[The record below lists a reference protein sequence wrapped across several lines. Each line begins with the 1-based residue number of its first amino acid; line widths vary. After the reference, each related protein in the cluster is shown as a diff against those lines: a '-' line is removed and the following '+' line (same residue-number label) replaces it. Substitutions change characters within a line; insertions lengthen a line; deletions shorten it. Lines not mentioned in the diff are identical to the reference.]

1 MSFIYPQQ
9 FHNQFV
15 RLQHIGGLIFFV
27 WLRYRILIKEFGSQP
42 HLRGH
47 TRIRTEIDLNE
58 CKIDLNECKIDLNEC
73 KIDLNECKIDL
84 NECQHFLKAN
94 LDESEIA
101 PDISFT
107 LSAVYLH
114 SQDILGLRCRLYRH
128 SIT

>member
-73 KIDLNECKIDL
+73 KIDLNEC
-84 NECQHFLKAN
+84 QHFLKAN

>member
-73 KIDLNECKIDL
+73 
-84 NECQHFLKAN
+84 QHFLKAN